1 MVIVPAPGQL
11 PYTGN
16 ETAVNQTIGIKPFG
30 RLQIDN
36 TYILERVTNGLARH
50 AVVNSNIFRSKW
62 NYQFTREFSLRF
74 IAQYNGLLANSNF
87 SSLNTT
93 KNMNFDVL
101 FTYLLHPGTAIYVG
115 YNSNLE
121 NVAPELCFRLPASVQ
136 CDPNGPGLLRTRDQL
151 TNDGRQLFVKISYLF
166 RR

>member
-1 MVIVPAPGQL
+1 L

-16 ETAVNQTIGIKPFG
+16 ETAITQTFGIKPIG
-30 RLQIDN
+30 QLQIDN
-36 TYILERVTNGLARH
+36 TYILERVTNGLVHH

-87 SSLNTT
+87 SSLTTT

-121 NVAPELCFRLPASVQ
+121 NVDPDLCVRLPGSTQ
-136 CDPNGPGLLRTRDQL
+136 CDPNGPGLRRTRDQL

>member
-1 MVIVPAPGQL
+1 LLAGANSSEQIQQL
-11 PYTGN
+11 
-16 ETAVNQTIGIKPFG
+16 IGIKPTE

-36 TYILERVTNGLARH
+36 AYILERVTNGLAHH

-74 IAQYNGLLANSNF
+74 IAQYNGLVANPSY
-87 SSLNTT
+87 SSLQTT
-93 KNMNFDVL
+93 KNVNFDVL
-101 FTYLLHPGTAIYVG
+101 FTYLLHPVPAIYVG

-121 NVAPELCFRLPASVQ
+121 NIDPDLCVRIPGSTQ

-151 TNDGRQLFVKISYLF
+151 TNDGRPLFLKISYLF

>member
-1 MVIVPAPGQL
+1 VFVPAAGQL
-11 PYTGN
+11 PYT
-16 ETAVNQTIGIKPFG
+16 AMRPKSSSLIGIKPTE

-36 TYILERVTNGLARH
+36 TYILERVTNGLAHH

-74 IAQYNGLLANSNF
+74 IAQYNGLLANKSY
-87 SSLNTT
+87 SSLQTT

-121 NVAPELCFRLPASVQ
+121 NVDPELCVRQPGSTQ
-136 CDPNGPGLLRTRDQL
+136 CDTNFPGLRRTTDLL
-151 TNDGRQLFVKISYLF
+151 TNDGRQLFIKISYLF